1 MQTKTRNA
9 LNSNHYTHIGIVHTK
24 KKLHQLFINQCLTSV
39 HLISP
44 QVHWIPTEKELFLY
58 YSNHYLST
66 ELLLYN
72 QCTYT
77 EYQIKS
83 SPESCL
89 KLLTYVSWL
98 A

>member
-9 LNSNHYTHIGIVHTK
+9 LISNHYTHISIVHIK
-24 KKLHQLFINQCLTSV
+24 KSYICYSLIRVFNISSTSPPN
-39 HLISP
+39 SNR
-44 QVHWIPTEKELFLY
+44 KGAELFLY
-58 YSNHYLST
+58 HSNHYLSAG
-66 ELLLYN
+66 LLPYN

-77 EYQIKS
+77 EYQIKQ

-89 KLLTYVSWL
+89 KLLIYVSWL